1 MKPIYNKTAIEN
13 MVELIKDSHPELELS
28 PDKITLSTPTPDSS
42 TSKTTAVDL
51 GGVPKS
57 GFIGTKK
64 LLYNRLR
71 LSTYLEAGQ
80 FLVVGTPPNKDAL
93 HNTISSQ
100 LGIVKTELTLTVPTL
115 PNATT
120 NKIVLAIASVNI
132 GLIYEQAES
141 FTIYLSSVDLDT
153 LYSVT
158 VIIPDIEQA
167 ITGDTITVVIDGEE
181 VVFTKDDEGIW
192 NSSDG
197 DYVLTTDGD
206 RVTIVS
212 GNDFTITSGE
222 SNLANRDDPKVRPIT
237 KIIAGKRVTKL
248 GRGRGTSSGTTR
260 ATIVTL

>member
-13 MVELIKDSHPELELS
+13 MVELIKDSHPELEM
-28 PDKITLSTPTPDSS
+28 TPSQIVLTPPVFDVN
-42 TSKTTAVDL
+42 TSKTKVNL
-51 GGVPKS
+51 SGVPKS
-57 GFIGTKK
+57 GFIGSKT
-64 LLYNRLR
+64 LLYRRLK
-71 LSTYLEAGQ
+71 LSTYLNVGQ
-80 FLVVGTPPNKDAL
+80 FLVVGTPPNKDTL
-93 HNTISSQ
+93 HDNISSQ

-153 LYSVT
+153 LDSVT

-212 GNDFTITSGE
+212 GNDLPITSSE
-222 SNLANRDDPKVRPIT
+222 SNLANRDGPKVRPIT